1 MVAKEANHNKK
12 TLMPKNQL
20 DSRTLET
27 IRSREAV
34 TPYTR
39 LFESSNRK
47 LNSEMFITR
56 MCCNNKKNY
65 NSSERN
71 GLKTLKCPKQVK
83 ELVLFEND
91 LTDMLKVIIFQKVK
105 NQFLTKFKSNIETV
119 KQSKKQ

>member
-1 MVAKEANHNKK
+1 
-12 TLMPKNQL
+12 
-20 DSRTLET
+20 
-27 IRSREAV
+27 
-34 TPYTR
+34 
-39 LFESSNRK
+39 
-47 LNSEMFITR
+47 MFITR